1 MNNSIVNVP
10 NPVNEPIKDYK
21 PGSPEKESVLA
32 TYKRLK
38 DSKTDVKCGLVVN
51 LLRVLKPQICL
62 LLMII
67 NIFLVNIILAE
78 KKHVE

>member
-10 NPVNEPIKDYK
+10 NPVNEPIKEYK

-38 DSKTDVKCGLVVN
+38 DSKTDDLPPATVEAITVV
-51 LLRVLKPQICL
+51 LFSQ
-62 LLMII
+62 
-67 NIFLVNIILAE
+67 
-78 KKHVE
+78 